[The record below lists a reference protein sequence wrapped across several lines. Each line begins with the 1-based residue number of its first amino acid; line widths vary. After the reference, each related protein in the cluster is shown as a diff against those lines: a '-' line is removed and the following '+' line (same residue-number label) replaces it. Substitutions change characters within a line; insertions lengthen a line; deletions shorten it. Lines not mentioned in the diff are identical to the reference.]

1 MRDFA
6 TRGRPSSA
14 AARQFVGSGL
24 GLRLGDYP
32 PQVSLEE
39 VETGECRRTVLSI
52 GLLVL

>member
-14 AARQFVGSGL
+14 AAHQLVRSGL
-24 GLRLGDYP
+24 GLQLEDFL
-32 PQVSLEE
+32 PQVSREE
-39 VETGECRRTVLSI
+39 METGGCRRTVLSI